1 MNMQTKAS
9 FKKEYLAFFRTRTFL
24 TVALVVIG
32 LSILSPLLITG
43 MGALIDSMSG
53 LYDEYFDM
61 DVSGM
66 SEMLGATASIG
77 VATTVSDITGVGLIV
92 YLLLINKA
100 AGGEQKKRAVIIPM
114 SSGLRSVAY
123 IFPKF
128 IIYPLSAFVL
138 AVVAMF
144 TSWAVSALVFDVNDV
159 AFTGILLAGI
169 LAGVS
174 MMFYVCF
181 HITIGTATGKAGMS
195 ATLCIIASILLPNIF
210 ALTNMEY
217 MFNPFAL
224 NVLASTVVTRTA
236 ISNQELLDFAI
247 TIVFA
252 LAIMI
257 GAYYIAVFAQNAK
270 KIDNTGNEI
279 EL

>member
-1 MNMQTKAS
+1 MQTKAS

-252 LAIMI
+252 LAIMT

>member
-1 MNMQTKAS
+1 MNMQIKAS
-9 FKKEYLAFFRTRTFL
+9 FKKEYLAFFRTKTFL
-24 TVALVVIG
+24 AVALVVIG
-32 LSILSPLLITG
+32 LSIFSPLLITG
-43 MGALIDSMSG
+43 LGVFIDSMSD

-61 DVSGM
+61 DVSIM
-66 SEMLGATASIG
+66 SEMLGSTTSIG

-92 YLLLINKA
+92 YLLLINRA
-100 AGGEQKKRAVIIPM
+100 AGGEQKKRAVIIPV

-138 AVVAMF
+138 AVAAMF
-144 TSWAVSALVFDVNDV
+144 TSWAVSVLVFDVNDV
-159 AFTGILLAGI
+159 AFIGVLMAGI
-169 LAGVS
+169 LAGAS

-195 ATLCIIASILLPNIF
+195 ATLCIISSILLPNIF

-224 NVLASTVVTRTA
+224 NVLAGTVVTRTA
-236 ISNQELLDFAI
+236 ISNQELLDIAI

>member
-1 MNMQTKAS
+1 MSMQIKAS
-9 FKKEYLAFFRTRTFL
+9 FKKEYLAFFRTKTFL
-24 TVALVVIG
+24 IVALVVIG

-43 MGALIDSMSG
+43 LGAFIDSMSD

-61 DVSGM
+61 DVSIM
-66 SEMLGATASIG
+66 SEMLGSTASLG
-77 VATTVSDITGVGLIV
+77 VTTTASDITGVGLIV
-92 YLLLINKA
+92 YLLLINRA

-138 AVVAMF
+138 AVAAMF
-144 TSWAVSALVFDVNDV
+144 ISWAVSVLVFDVNDV
-159 AFTGILLAGI
+159 AFIGVLTAGI

-195 ATLCIIASILLPNIF
+195 AALCIIASVLLPNIF
-210 ALTNMEY
+210 AMVNMEY

-224 NVLASTVVTRTA
+224 NVLAGAFVTRTA
-236 ISNQELLDFAI
+236 IYGQELLDIAI
-247 TIVFA
+247 TIAFA

>member
-1 MNMQTKAS
+1 MNMQIKAS
-9 FKKEYLAFFRTRTFL
+9 FKKEYLAFFRTKTFL
-24 TVALVVIG
+24 IVALVIIG
-32 LSILSPLLITG
+32 LSMLSPLLITG

-53 LYDEYFDM
+53 IYDEYFNM

-66 SEMLGATASIG
+66 TETLGATASIG
-77 VATTVSDITGVGLIV
+77 VSTTISDITGVGLIV
-92 YLLLINKA
+92 YLLLINRA
-100 AGGEQKKRAVIIPM
+100 AGGEQKKRAVIIPI

-128 IIYPLSAFVL
+128 IIYPLSVLVL
-138 AVVAMF
+138 AVAAMF
-144 TSWAVSALVFDVNDV
+144 TSWAVSVLVFDVNDV
-159 AFTGILLAGI
+159 AFIGVLLAGI

-195 ATLCIIASILLPNIF
+195 AALCIISSLLLPNIF
-210 ALTNMEY
+210 ALANMEY

-224 NVLASTVVTRTA
+224 NVLAGTLLTRTA
-236 ISNQELLDFAI
+236 ISNQELLDIAI
-247 TIVFA
+247 TIAFA

>member
-1 MNMQTKAS
+1 MQIKAS

-24 TVALVVIG
+24 IVALVVIG
-32 LSILSPLLITG
+32 LSMLSPLLITS
-43 MGALIDSMSG
+43 MGTLIDSMSDI
-53 LYDEYFDM
+53 YDEYFNM

-66 SEMLGATASIG
+66 SEMLGSAASIG

-92 YLLLINKA
+92 FLLLINRA

-114 SSGLRSVAY
+114 SSGLRSIAY

-128 IIYPLSAFVL
+128 IIYPLSALVL
-138 AVVAMF
+138 AVAAMF
-144 TSWAVSALVFDVNDV
+144 MSWAVSVLVFDVNDM
-159 AFTGILLAGI
+159 AFIGVLLAGI
-169 LAGVS
+169 LSGVS

-195 ATLCIIASILLPNIF
+195 AALCIISSILLPNIF

-224 NVLASTVVTRTA
+224 NVLAGTLLTRTA
-236 ISNQELLDFAI
+236 ISNQELLDIAI
-247 TIVFA
+247 TIAFA